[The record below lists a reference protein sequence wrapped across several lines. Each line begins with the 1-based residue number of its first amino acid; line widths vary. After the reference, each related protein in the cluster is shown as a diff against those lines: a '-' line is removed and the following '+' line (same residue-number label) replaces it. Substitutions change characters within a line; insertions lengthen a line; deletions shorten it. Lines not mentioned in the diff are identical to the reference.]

1 MQRWIWVFLVLLV
14 IVNGP
19 AGDGEAGGDQTG
31 TITGVVKYVGTPPP
45 PKELPL
51 TKDTDVCG
59 EWKLSREL
67 IVGFD
72 QGIQD
77 AVVRVVNITGEPPQP
92 ARAPTLVQMR
102 CGFSPHLLLIP
113 AGGSVDILNTDGFL
127 HNIHTYSVENPA
139 INVAQPG
146 FIVRMTLRFQSPERV
161 RVTCDLHPMDAWIVV
176 MDHPYYA
183 VTDQKGTFTLT
194 GVPAGTYTLEVW
206 HARLGRQTKDVVVRP
221 GQETAVTFRLTEE
234 GPRSEGIR

>member
-77 AVVRVVNITGEPPQP
+77 AVVRVVNITGKPPQP
-92 ARAPTLVQMR
+92 ARTPTLVQMR

-206 HARLGRQTKDVVVRP
+206 HARLGRQTKDVVVKP
-221 GQETAVTFRLTEE
+221 GRETVVTFGLME
-234 GPRSEGIR
+234 GGPGS